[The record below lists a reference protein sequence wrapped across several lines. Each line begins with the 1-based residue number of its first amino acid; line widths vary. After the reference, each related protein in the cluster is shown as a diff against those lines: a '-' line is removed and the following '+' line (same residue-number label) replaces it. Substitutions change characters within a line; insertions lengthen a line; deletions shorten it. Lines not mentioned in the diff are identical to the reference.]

1 MVCGPEGGID
11 AKAMKLYKNVCH
23 YQAETDLKYFDNRK
37 YNYVTSFDG
46 HWYMYEHVLNVLE
59 GKEERVVKPEET
71 LNVVASIECFYR
83 SAAEGRE
90 VRATELEGY
99 EL

>member
-1 MVCGPEGGID
+1 M
-11 AKAMKLYKNVCH
+11 
-23 YQAETDLKYFDNRK
+23 
-37 YNYVTSFDG
+37 
-46 HWYMYEHVLNVLE
+46 LE
-59 GKEERVVKPEET
+59 GNEERVVKPEET

-90 VRATELEGY
+90 VRSIELEGY